1 MVLFKHTPIYHL
13 QYENRSWRMKQSIY
27 GCLVQDHTGRQE
39 KTEHLSSGLPP
50 SVSCRRTALFCLM
63 LHGSAWEEPGYCW
76 AERQSKENP
85 VATAADCRGR
95 IPRLQLP
102 VMFHAATLRWDRRRE
117 DVQKCFISLDKI
129 HTLFYTPAFLCEH
142 KDTETRMFVSVFSN
156 TSNFP
161 ILC

>member
-1 MVLFKHTPIYHL
+1 MVLFKHTPIYLL

-117 DVQKCFISLDKI
+117 KMYRSKVLHQPGQNSHIILHPSFLMWTQRYRNKNVCISI
-129 HTLFYTPAFLCEH
+129 F
-142 KDTETRMFVSVFSN
+142 
-156 TSNFP
+156 
-161 ILC
+161 